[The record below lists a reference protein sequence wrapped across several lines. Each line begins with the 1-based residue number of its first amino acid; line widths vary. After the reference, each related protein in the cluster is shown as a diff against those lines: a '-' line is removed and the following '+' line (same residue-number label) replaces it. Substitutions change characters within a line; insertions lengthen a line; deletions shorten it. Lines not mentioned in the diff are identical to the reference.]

1 MRCKTVN
8 RRINTVLVWVR
19 PVLLCGGMMIETL
32 KQVFFGLLWFTLDS
46 ALIFFW
52 AVVLVSLFTRG
63 KRK

>member
-1 MRCKTVN
+1 
-8 RRINTVLVWVR
+8 
-19 PVLLCGGMMIETL
+19 MIETL
-32 KQVFFGLLWFTLDS
+32 KHVFFGLLWFTLDS